1 MKLTKSKLKQIIK
14 EELTKIV
21 REEAADPR
29 DAYEKFVKD
38 YSWKDTG
45 KEAALIAFGRSPERP
60 RTEKG
65 ILDYAAM
72 AELYKEYIAPTQE
85 AFYTRKAE
93 VADELAQLR
102 SGERKDTKPYMGSE
116 DRHEQKN
123 LERKIEYLED
133 LQGILNELPPNET
146 A

>member
-29 DAYEKFVKD
+29 DAYEGFARG
-38 YSWKDTG
+38 SWDTSD
-45 KEAALIAFGRSPERP
+45 EEALIAFAGSPERP
-60 RTEKG
+60 RTEEG
-65 ILDYAAM
+65 VLDYAAL

-85 AFYTRKAE
+85 VFYTRKAE

>member
-21 REEAADPR
+21 REEASDPR

-45 KEAALIAFGRSPERP
+45 KEAALIAFGRSPDRP
-60 RTEKG
+60 RKEG

-85 AFYTRKAE
+85 VFYTRKAE

-123 LERKIEYLED
+123 LEREISDLVI

>member
-29 DAYEKFVKD
+29 DAYEGFARG
-38 YSWKDTG
+38 SWDTSD
-45 KEAALIAFGRSPERP
+45 EEALIAFAGSPERP
-60 RTEKG
+60 RTEEG
-65 ILDYAAM
+65 VLDYAAL

-85 AFYTRKAE
+85 VFYTRKAE
-93 VADELAQLR
+93 VKEKLADLESKVR
-102 SGERKDTKPYMGSE
+102 TDKPYMTAG
-116 DRHEQKN
+116 DRSARNELDREISDLVK
-123 LERKIEYLED
+123 